1 MIMTEF
7 RPLRRIKQTASQ
19 EECIALLESAPRG
32 VLAVHGENGYPYG
45 LPVNY
50 VFMDGR
56 IYFHCAK
63 EGHKV
68 DALRADD
75 RVSFTILSEPVK
87 NEGEWWYCFT
97 SVIVFGRVSEINDPE
112 KADKVL
118 RSLGSKYFPEGY
130 DMETDIIRN
139 GPHALILE
147 LTIDHVSGKHVREK

>member
-1 MIMTEF
+1 MTEF

-45 LPVNY
+45 LPVNFVY
-50 VFMDGR
+50 LDGR

-63 EGHKV
+63 EGHKL
-68 DALRADD
+68 DAIRANDK
-75 RVSFTILSEPVK
+75 VSFTILSEPVR
-87 NEGEWWYCFT
+87 NDGEWWYCFT
-97 SVIVFGRVSEINDPE
+97 SVIVFGRISEINDPE
-112 KADKVL
+112 KADKIL
-118 RSLGSKYFPEGY
+118 RALGSKYFPEGY

>member
-1 MIMTEF
+1 MTEF

-45 LPVNY
+45 LPVNFVY
-50 VFMDGR
+50 LDGR

-63 EGHKV
+63 EGHKL
-68 DALRADD
+68 DAIRANDK
-75 RVSFTILSEPVK
+75 VSFTILSEPVR
-87 NEGEWWYCFT
+87 NDGEWWYCFT
-97 SVIVFGRVSEINDPE
+97 SVIVFGRISEINEPE
-112 KADKVL
+112 KADIVL
-118 RSLGSKYFPEGY
+118 RALGSKYFPEGY

>member
-1 MIMTEF
+1 MTEF

>member
-1 MIMTEF
+1 MTEF

-45 LPVNY
+45 IPVNY
-50 VFMDGR
+50 VFLDGKV
-56 IYFHCAK
+56 YFHCAK

-97 SVIVFGRVSEINDPE
+97 SVIVFGRISEIAAPD
-112 KADKVL
+112 KADRIL
-118 RSLGSKYFPEGY
+118 RALGSKYFPEGY

-139 GPHALILE
+139 GPRALILE

>member
-1 MIMTEF
+1 MTEF

-118 RSLGSKYFPEGY
+118 RALGTKYFPEGY

>member
-1 MIMTEF
+1 MTEF

-50 VFMDGR
+50 VYLDGR

-63 EGHKV
+63 EGHKL
-68 DALRADD
+68 DAIRANDK
-75 RVSFTILSEPVK
+75 VSFTILSEPVR
-87 NEGEWWYCFT
+87 NDGEWWYCFT
-97 SVIVFGRVSEINDPE
+97 SVIVFGRISEINEPE
-112 KADKVL
+112 KADMVL
-118 RSLGSKYFPEGY
+118 RALGSKYFPEGY

>member
-1 MIMTEF
+1 MTEF
-7 RPLRRIKQTASQ
+7 RPLRRIRQTASQ

-45 LPVNY
+45 IPVNY
-50 VFMDGR
+50 VFLDGKV
-56 IYFHCAK
+56 YFHCAK

-68 DALRADD
+68 DALRAND

-97 SVIVFGRVSEINDPE
+97 SVIVFGRISEIAAPD
-112 KADKVL
+112 KADRIL
-118 RSLGSKYFPEGY
+118 RALGSKYFPEGY
-130 DMETDIIRN
+130 DMETDISRN
-139 GPHALILE
+139 GPHAMILE

>member
-1 MIMTEF
+1 MTEF

-45 LPVNY
+45 LPVNFVY
-50 VFMDGR
+50 LDGR

-63 EGHKV
+63 EGHKL
-68 DALRADD
+68 DAIRANDK
-75 RVSFTILSEPVK
+75 VSFTILSEPVR
-87 NEGEWWYCFT
+87 NDGEWWYCFT
-97 SVIVFGRVSEINDPE
+97 SVIVFGRISEIKDPE
-112 KADKVL
+112 KADTAL
-118 RSLGSKYFPEGY
+118 RALGSKYFPEGY
-130 DMETDIIRN
+130 DMETDITRN